1 MDNENFCWCC
11 RDSRPWHLKI
21 CEECFNGA
29 DVEFSVLAGPAFGV
43 LDRLGSQDDLFL
55 LSAAGDLK
63 RERADV

>member
-11 RDSRPWHLKI
+11 RDSKPWHLVI
-21 CEECFNGA
+21 CDECFNGA
-29 DVEFSVLAGPAFGV
+29 DVEFNV